1 MSDYRVSID
10 RALEGLSRVNAD
22 GDPWEHG
29 QLGYAVRALEERRE
43 IDGDVR
49 RLAAMVSELDAE
61 IDRYRRMEADLQ
73 REIKEAGDSKQAVH
87 RFLLSEEERR
97 IAAEAE
103 AGRQGMLATKN
114 AVNAAL
120 AAVVA
125 VVLFFAALSGCYPD
139 NQPEPV
145 DVVSVQIVGDTCR
158 IVNYCDQPI
167 VIRPMGRPG
176 YSADVP
182 CDAWSELGRGELI
195 FPGQNVAC
203 IGWRDE

>member
-43 IDGDVR
+43 IDGDVM
-49 RLAAMVSELDAE
+49 RLAAMVSERDAE
-61 IDRYRRMEADLQ
+61 VERLRQNVEDLQTVLDVTDRALTIEAD
-73 REIKEAGDSKQAVH
+73 RAV
-87 RFLLSEEERR
+87 
-97 IAAEAE
+97 AAEAE

-120 AAVVA
+120 AAVVAVVA

-182 CDAWSELGRGELI
+182 CDAWSELGMGELI

-203 IGWRDE
+203 IGWRDER

>member
-1 MSDYRVSID
+1 MANYRISID
-10 RALEGLSRVNAD
+10 EAMEGLRIAQLNA
-22 GDPWEHG
+22 GAYQHG
-29 QLGYAVRALEERRE
+29 QLGYAVRALDERRE
-43 IDGDVR
+43 IDADVR
-49 RLAAMVSELDAE
+49 RLAAMVSERDAE
-61 IDRYRRMEADLQ
+61 VERLRQNVEDLQTVLDVTDRALTIEAD
-73 REIKEAGDSKQAVH
+73 RAV
-87 RFLLSEEERR
+87 
-97 IAAEAE
+97 AAEAE

-114 AVNAAL
+114 AAIAAL

-125 VVLFFAALSGCYPD
+125 VVLFFAALSGCYPE